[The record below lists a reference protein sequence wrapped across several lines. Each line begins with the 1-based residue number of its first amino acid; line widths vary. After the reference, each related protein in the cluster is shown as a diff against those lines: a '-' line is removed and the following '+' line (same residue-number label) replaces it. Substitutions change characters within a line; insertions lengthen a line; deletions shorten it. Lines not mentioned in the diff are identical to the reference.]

1 MTVTRFLSQHYL
13 LREAAKDGVVLQVTC
28 QCCWKRANYLATDL
42 ARLLGGDRPVV
53 WPPFDCS
60 GCRNDRYVK
69 VKVHHPE
76 PGDYGSMRIRRPG
89 PVKMIQTWQVV
100 NLGDD

>member
-60 GCRNDRYVK
+60 GCGNDRYVK

-100 NLGDD
+100 SLGD